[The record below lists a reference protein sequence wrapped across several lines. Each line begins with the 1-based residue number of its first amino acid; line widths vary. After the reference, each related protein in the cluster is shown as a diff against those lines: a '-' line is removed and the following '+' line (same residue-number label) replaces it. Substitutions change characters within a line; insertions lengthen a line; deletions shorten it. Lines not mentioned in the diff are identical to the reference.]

1 MQDEIAE
8 NQVFDNPM
16 VQILQRLLQFHSLN
30 LKRDHAENTENT
42 ENMQR
47 THVENMQRTHV
58 CHILGCRTKLGPVD
72 MQTTLPHYLKPD
84 VEAIQLTCSPTL

>member
-47 THVENMQRTHV
+47 THV